1 MIEQIK
7 QSKMSGK
14 LFGIGAINTDT
25 TTNDFCIKQ
34 HSLPKKKGNICSFC
48 YSHNMLTKHRK
59 NCVPA
64 FQHNSRLLSELIDW
78 DLLPVI
84 NQAYFRFNGHG
95 ELINMA
101 HFQNI
106 VNIARKNPHCNF
118 ALWTKRA
125 SIVRQFKGEI
135 PDNLILVFSNP
146 AIDNVIGVPRG
157 FHKVFNNVNKDSGTA
172 QNCTGK
178 KCMDCLLC
186 YRKDSGTNVIIEAVK

>member
-7 QSKMSGK
+7 LSKMSGK
-14 LFGIGAINTDT
+14 LSGIGAINTDT
-25 TTNDFCIKQ
+25 TTNDFCIRQKDTDT
-34 HSLPKKKGNICSFC
+34 ICGKC
-48 YSHNMLTKHRK
+48 YSHKMLSTYRK
-59 NCVPA
+59 SCVPA
-64 FQHNSRLLSELIDW
+64 FQHNSRLMSELIDW
-78 DLLPVI
+78 DLMPVI

-95 ELINMA
+95 ELINKA

-106 VNIARKNPHCNF
+106 VNIARKNPHCSF

-125 SIVRQFKGEI
+125 SIVRQFDGEI

-146 AIDNVIGVPRG
+146 RIDKVIGVPRG
-157 FHKVFNNVNKDSGTA
+157 FHKVFNNVGKDSGIA